1 MERIFYSW
9 SYTACRFLRRG
20 GICIMQMQ
28 RGGGYPLMAT
38 TFVFDFVPEDFL
50 QSSVRVSVT
59 QMP

>member
-9 SYTACRFLRRG
+9 SYHRVSFPASWG
-20 GICIMQMQ
+20 HMHYANAE
-28 RGGGYPLMAT
+28 GGYPLMAT